1 MAINQGNKDGDMS
14 VKVKDYQPGQKEFA
28 GAMMGKTNDYM
39 ARTDRTISKEA
50 SKVKS
55 QAYKGR
61 YS

>member
-1 MAINQGNKDGDMS
+1 MKVYQGSD
-14 VKVKDYQPGQKEFA
+14 KVEKKDYQPSEKQFA
-28 GAMMGKTNDYM
+28 GAMMGKTNEYM
-39 ARTDRTISKEA
+39 ARTDATMNKAA